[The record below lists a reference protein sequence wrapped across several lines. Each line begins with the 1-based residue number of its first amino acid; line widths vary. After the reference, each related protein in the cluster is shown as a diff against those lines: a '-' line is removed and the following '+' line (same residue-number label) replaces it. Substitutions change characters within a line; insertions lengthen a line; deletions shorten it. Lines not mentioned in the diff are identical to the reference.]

1 MTDPLIRRLKA
12 MDWPAPAMD
21 CPTPQRGQLWRAAWA
36 GSAGLVVIADAA
48 EGREVPV
55 MAATADH
62 LGDEATI
69 VADTSNGI
77 RVSVWAGVQADIMMF
92 TLDHRLGDLT
102 DASLA
107 ALTAAADGTHLAEWA
122 PITSDLDDRILARI
136 DLQEALQAF
145 AAAEWVPAVDED
157 APTLGQLAETHAVT
171 ASQITA
177 RLGIPPGAARRL
189 LQARAEPTDSQ
200 RAALVELVGSLPQSN
215 LRIPDGLVAALDSPS
230 SRPRLRVIAKK
241 DHDGNETTARRAR
254 AERAMAM
261 AAGQLRSRQRDWA
274 ELARQALDVD

>member
-36 GSAGLVVIADAA
+36 GAAGLVVIADTVK
-48 EGREVPV
+48 GREVPV

-122 PITSDLDDRILARI
+122 SITSDLDDRILARI
-136 DLQEALQAF
+136 DLQEALHAF
-145 AAAEWVPAVDED
+145 AAAEWVPAVDEN

-171 ASQITA
+171 ASQVAA
-177 RLGIPPGAARRL
+177 RLGITPGAARRL

-200 RAALVELVGSLPQSN
+200 RAALLELVGSIPQSN
-215 LRIPDGLVAALDSPS
+215 LRLPDGLVAALDSPH
-230 SRPRLRVIAKK
+230 SRPKLQMIANR
-241 DHDGNETTARRAR
+241 DHQGNETAARRAS
-254 AERAMAM
+254 AQRAMAM
-261 AAGQLRSRQRDWA
+261 AARHRRSPQRDWA
-274 ELARQALDVD
+274 ELARQTLDAN